1 MVGITLWADEI
12 KAAPPEVRRWLEQE
26 MVRILG
32 LESAASTR
40 EATPPLTA
48 CHVEEAHRSMTNS
61 ICLDKGCATERVIET
76 RNIDEPTRE
85 AAIRHLIAVRAYELW
100 ENQGRPHGCD
110 LIHWHQAEHEIMSCM
125 EQGSVSNEGAQPAPS
140 GAAQQARDLEQRVR
154 VIVGS
159 GPPSPGQ

>member
-26 MVRILG
+26 IARILG
-32 LESAASTR
+32 LELASSTR
-40 EATPPLTA
+40 AATPPLTA
-48 CHVEEAHRSMTNS
+48 CDVEEARRGTTASV
-61 ICLDKGCATERVIET
+61 CVDKGCATKSDIKT

-110 LIHWHQAEHEIMSCM
+110 LIYWHQAEQEIMSCM
-125 EQGSVSNEGAQPAPS
+125 EQSSVSSEGVQPAPS
-140 GAAQQARDLEQRVR
+140 NAAQQARGLE
-154 VIVGS
+154 
-159 GPPSPGQ
+159 

>member
-26 MVRILG
+26 IARILG
-32 LESAASTR
+32 LEPASSTR
-40 EATPPLTA
+40 AATPPLTA
-48 CHVEEAHRSMTNS
+48 CDVEESHRGTTTS
-61 ICLDKGCATERVIET
+61 ICVDKGCATKSDIKT

-110 LIHWHQAEHEIMSCM
+110 LIHWHQAEQEIMSCM
-125 EQGSVSNEGAQPAPS
+125 EQSSVSSEGVQPAPS
-140 GAAQQARDLEQRVR
+140 NAAQQARGLE
-154 VIVGS
+154 
-159 GPPSPGQ
+159 